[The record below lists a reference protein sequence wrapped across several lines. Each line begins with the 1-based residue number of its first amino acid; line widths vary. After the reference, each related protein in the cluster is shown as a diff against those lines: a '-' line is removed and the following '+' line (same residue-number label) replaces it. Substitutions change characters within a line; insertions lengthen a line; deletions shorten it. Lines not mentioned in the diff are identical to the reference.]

1 MRSFSVANSSI
12 TGGRDQRLSLD
23 RHIAQI
29 VSEVGVFSVL
39 DPRHV
44 DDVLVER
51 ANQSEMLQNS
61 AGGLPR
67 GKPVIGQAIVSIRK
81 CRAIPSRLQIQ
92 QS

>member
-1 MRSFSVANSSI
+1 MRSVSVANSSI

-23 RHIAQI
+23 RHIAKI

-51 ANQSEMLQNS
+51 AN
-61 AGGLPR
+61 
-67 GKPVIGQAIVSIRK
+67 
-81 CRAIPSRLQIQ
+81 
-92 QS
+92 